1 MFAVSL
7 FSFYLTSSIP
17 SVQSTHWAL
26 SMLFFPYTSELFNE
40 WKSVLFNQL
49 GKEFQTWSS
58 WREYT
63 LFLICMD
70 LCSFPIPGPIVT
82 TYCIWYMKCNV
93 NWQHQHYY
101 NLWYS
106 SPFQYFWT
114 GTMQIEVAVLLHGA
128 VLSLSPYVMIL
139 ALCVFKLAQWNF
151 RNSDKKDFLFIQPFL
166 SQKMMDLAQG
176 HHDLRT
182 NL

>member
-1 MFAVSL
+1 
-7 FSFYLTSSIP
+7 
-17 SVQSTHWAL
+17 
-26 SMLFFPYTSELFNE
+26 
-40 WKSVLFNQL
+40 
-49 GKEFQTWSS
+49 
-58 WREYT
+58 
-63 LFLICMD
+63 
-70 LCSFPIPGPIVT
+70 
-82 TYCIWYMKCNV
+82 
-93 NWQHQHYY
+93 
-101 NLWYS
+101 
-106 SPFQYFWT
+106 
-114 GTMQIEVAVLLHGA
+114 MQIEVAVLLHGA